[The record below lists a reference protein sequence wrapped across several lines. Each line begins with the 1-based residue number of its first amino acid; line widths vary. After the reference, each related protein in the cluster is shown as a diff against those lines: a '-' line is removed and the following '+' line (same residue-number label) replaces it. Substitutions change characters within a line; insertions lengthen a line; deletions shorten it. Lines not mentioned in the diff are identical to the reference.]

1 MAHSVNDFFAA
12 VDPVANR
19 HYYGLENEKTEQQF
33 KQFFKI
39 GTDDEPRKS
48 SVEFGGPP
56 SLSLKTENAAVAQ
69 KTIVQGPIKT
79 WDTATYAGAAT
90 ISYEAAKDVKNRYS
104 KIASTMGTL
113 GRATKIT
120 PELLTALFL
129 DRAFNSSFPATADG
143 LELCSTAHLLP
154 DGVTTTS
161 NELATPAA
169 LDETSAE
176 DVKTAL
182 RTILGPDGNIQP
194 HKVKGWIVPSALVNT
209 AEKLSRTEKTVGSAN
224 NEVSV
229 ISGTKVMPFDY
240 LGSATRWFAKT
251 DNGDGLFWDWIEKE
265 QFITDQVVL
274 MLQKVYVAFFRA
286 RYGCV
291 NYRDIFGSA
300 AT

>member
-19 HYYGLENEKTEQQF
+19 HYYGLDAQAEQQF

-39 GTDDEPRKS
+39 STDDEPQKS
-48 SVEFGGPP
+48 AVEYGGPA
-56 SLSLKTENAAVAQ
+56 SLTLKTENAAVQQ
-69 KTIVQGPIKT
+69 KTITQGPIKT
-79 WDTATYAGAAT
+79 WNAATYAGAAT
-90 ISYEAAKDVKNRYS
+90 ISYEAARDVKNRYG
-104 KIASTMGTL
+104 KIASTMGSL
-113 GRATKIT
+113 GRATKVT

-129 DRAFNSSFPATADG
+129 DRAFNSAFPATADG
-143 LELCSTAHLLP
+143 VELCSTAHELP
-154 DGVTTTS
+154 DGTTTS

-176 DVKTAL
+176 DVKTNL
-182 RTILGPDGNIQP
+182 RTILGPDGNIMP

-209 AEKLSRTEKTVGSAN
+209 AEKLSRSDKTVGSAN
-224 NEVSV
+224 NDPSV

-240 LGSATRWFAKT
+240 LGSSTRWFAKT
-251 DNGDGLFWDWIEKE
+251 DNSNGLFWDWIEKE

-291 NYRDIFGSA
+291 DYRDIYGSA

>member
-19 HYYGLENEKTEQQF
+19 HYYGLETEAEQQF
-33 KQFFKI
+33 KSIFKI
-39 GTDDEPRKS
+39 GSDDEPQKS
-48 SVEFGGPP
+48 AVEYGGPA

-69 KTIVQGPIKT
+69 KNILQGPIKT
-79 WDTATYAGAAT
+79 WNAATYAGAAT
-90 ISYEAAKDVKNRYS
+90 ISYEAARDVKNRYG
-104 KIASTMGTL
+104 KIASTMGSL
-113 GRATKIT
+113 GRATKVT

-129 DRAFNSSFPATADG
+129 DRAFNSAYPATADA
-143 LELCSTAHLLP
+143 LELCSTVHLLP
-154 DGVTTTS
+154 DGVTTTA
-161 NELATPAA
+161 NELVTPAA

-182 RTILGPDGNIQP
+182 RSILGPDGNIMP
-194 HKVKGWIVPSALVNT
+194 HKVTGWIVPSALANT
-209 AEKLSRTEKTVGSAN
+209 AEKLSRSDKTVGTAN
-224 NEVSV
+224 NDPSV
-229 ISGTKVMPFDY
+229 IKGTKVLNFDY

-251 DNGDGLFWDWIEKE
+251 DNTNGLFWDWVEKE

-291 NYRDIFGSA
+291 DFRGIYGSA

>member
-19 HYYGLENEKTEQQF
+19 HYYGLEGDVEQQF
-33 KQFFKI
+33 KTIFKI
-39 GTDDEPRKS
+39 GSDDEPQKS
-48 SVEFGGPP
+48 AVEYGGPA
-56 SLSLKTENAAVAQ
+56 SLSLKTENAAVSQ
-69 KTIVQGPIKT
+69 KTITQGPIKT
-79 WDTATYAGAAT
+79 WNAATYAGAAT
-90 ISYEAAKDVKNRYS
+90 ISYEAARDVKNRYG
-104 KIASTMGTL
+104 KIASTMGSL
-113 GRATKIT
+113 GRATKVT
-120 PELLTALFL
+120 PELLSALFL
-129 DRAFNSSFPATADG
+129 DRAFNSAYPATADA

-154 DGVTTTS
+154 DGVTTTA
-161 NELATPAA
+161 NELTTPAA

-182 RTILGPDGNIQP
+182 RSILGPDGNIMP
-194 HKVKGWIVPSALVNT
+194 HKVTGWIVPSALANT
-209 AEKLSRTEKTVGSAN
+209 AEKLSRTEKTSGSAN
-224 NEVSV
+224 NEISV
-229 ISGTKVMPFDY
+229 VKGTKVLNFDY

-251 DNGDGLFWDWIEKE
+251 DNTNGLFWDWVEKE

-291 NYRDIFGSA
+291 DFRGIYGSA

>member
-1 MAHSVNDFFAA
+1 MSHSVNDFFAA

-19 HYYGLENEKTEQQF
+19 HYYGLDNEKTEQQF

-39 GTDDEPRKS
+39 DSDNEPRKS
-48 SVEFGGPP
+48 AVEYGGPA
-56 SLSLKTENAAVAQ
+56 SLSLKTENAAVSQ
-69 KTIVQGPIKT
+69 KRIKEGPIKT

-90 ISYEAAKDVKNRYS
+90 ISYEAAKDVKNRYG
-104 KIASTMGTL
+104 KIASTMGSL

-129 DRAFNSSFPATADG
+129 DRAFNSGYPASADG
-143 LELCSTAHLLP
+143 LELCSTAHVLP
-154 DGVTTTS
+154 DGVTTTA
-161 NELATPAA
+161 NELGTPAA

-182 RTILGPDGNIQP
+182 RTILGPDGNIMP
-194 HKVKGWIVPSALVNT
+194 HTVKGWIVPAALVNI
-209 AEKLSRTEKTVGSAN
+209 AEKLSRTDKTVGTAN

-229 ISGTKVMPFDY
+229 IKGTKVMPFDY
-240 LGSATRWFAKT
+240 LGSNSRWFAKT
-251 DNGDGLFWDWIEKE
+251 DNGNGLFFDWIEKE

-291 NYRDIFGSA
+291 DYRDLFGSA